1 MDGVRRDCKWLIG
14 FFILLFLITE
24 KSNGQTA
31 ERIYFKAAYRSV
43 DHLEIDSTKHFF
55 TLPMSYG
62 QSEINRL
69 PEADEISRLQIDS
82 VLLVYTDHPKDF
94 DFSLLNI
101 ARIDAFSEWFDGAID
116 DPVIRWRIIK
126 QTKGTSKLDF
136 ENLFHGI
143 VVYYKKH
150 PRKELSPEKEL
161 KRKKAIDHKFDHLV
175 KQKLKLDEEVESHT
189 SKVFEKH
196 KEEWNKVVVI
206 SDWTGS
212 MYPYTIDLLSWL
224 MKERAQDQVEGFVFF
239 NDGDAKMS
247 HHKEIGK
254 TGGIY
259 EIHDS
264 KVMPVMNLM
273 QKVKQKGDGGD
284 LPENDL
290 EALIY
295 AQENFPEASTFILIA
310 DNDSEVRDISL
321 LSTLNKPIHIVLNK
335 ADFNKWGVPKVLI
348 DYKEIAIT
356 TEGAIYVNGLE
367 YTTKQEIL
375 DLPNNLIEG
384 Q

>member
-1 MDGVRRDCKWLIG
+1 MDGVRRDCKWLIV
-14 FFILLFLITE
+14 FFSLLFLITE
-24 KSNGQTA
+24 QSNAQTA
-31 ERIYFKAAYRSV
+31 ERVYFKAAYRSV
-43 DHLEIDSTKHFF
+43 DHLQIDSTKHFF

-62 QSEINRL
+62 QSEINKL
-69 PEADEISRLQIDS
+69 PEAEEISRLQIDS
-82 VLLVYTDHPKDF
+82 VLLVYTNHPKDF
-94 DFSLLNI
+94 DFSVLNT

-126 QTKGTSKLDF
+126 QTKGTFKIDF

-150 PRKELSPEKEL
+150 PRKELSPEKEI
-161 KRKKAIDHKFDHLV
+161 KRKKTIDHKFDHLV
-175 KQKLKLDEEVESHT
+175 KQKLKLDDEVESFT
-189 SKVFEKH
+189 SDVFNKH
-196 KEEWNKVVVI
+196 REEWNKAVVI

-224 MKERAQDQVEGFVFF
+224 MKERAQDQVNGFVFF

-247 HHKEIGK
+247 QHKEIGK
-254 TGGIY
+254 TGGVY
-259 EIHDS
+259 GIHDS

-295 AQENFPEASTFILIA
+295 AQENFPDAATFILIA
-310 DNDSEVRDISL
+310 DNDSEIRDISL
-321 LSTLNKPIHIVLNK
+321 LSQLSKPIHIILNK
-335 ADFNKWGVPKVLI
+335 AEFNKAGVPKILI
-348 DYKEIAIT
+348 DYKSLAILT
-356 TEGAIYVNGLE
+356 GGAIYVNGLE
-367 YTTKQEIL
+367 YTTEQEIK
-375 DLPNNLIEG
+375 DLPDNFLEDH
-384 Q
+384 